1 MDIAGILAS
10 TEEMLLV
17 ESEGSNFHLKQ
28 GSNSL
33 SLAND
38 CVLSVGTDG
47 RSVLTNPSNIYQLYE
62 SKIASLTRKNV
73 VVEEQLKAALTGQE
87 SAERSLASAAR
98 STQEMEIKLADAH
111 KEIELLKEKLA
122 AVELAQEEA
131 NSLSNIVHSDNV
143 RLEHD
148 VAFLK
153 AILDDTQKVRQFHFL
168 AFPSSGLHH

>member
-10 TEEMLLV
+10 TEEMLV

-33 SLAND
+33 NMAND
-38 CVLSVGTDG
+38 RVLSLETDG

-62 SKIASLTRKNV
+62 SKIASLTRKNA

-87 SAERSLASAAR
+87 SAEKSLATAAR

-153 AILDDTQKVRQFHFL
+153 AILDDTQKARQFHYLSFASL
-168 AFPSSGLHH
+168 GLRH